1 MMIMK
6 YLYVQL
12 NKSEFIVFCGI
23 IIIIIIIR
31 HHSIVVPCSAQHEDT
46 WLEVV
51 SLLRG
56 ILLRHTKSDL
66 QLHPPTHSAVSLD
79 AMYHPEDDAL
89 DPRYVLE

>member
-1 MMIMK
+1 
-6 YLYVQL
+6 
-12 NKSEFIVFCGI
+12 
-23 IIIIIIIR
+23 
-31 HHSIVVPCSAQHEDT
+31 
-46 WLEVV
+46 VV